1 MLILS
6 PPLTF
11 FLFDESL
18 IDYLDYSYAI
28 CVSFELLF
36 FYVRLLSLDDIYL
49 NLLLN
54 MFEIVQIKNLIINQ
68 KYNYYYK
75 TTIYRDV

>member
-1 MLILS
+1 MRMMMKPSCVQRNYSIANRIADANII

-36 FYVRLLSLDDIYL
+36 FYVRLLSL
-49 NLLLN
+49 
-54 MFEIVQIKNLIINQ
+54 
-68 KYNYYYK
+68 
-75 TTIYRDV
+75 